1 MNVRLET
8 ADRFEWNYIP
18 EYEYLAAPFEITP
31 GVVIPPGEYRFT
43 RYRFEVQSSP
53 HRPLQAGMTI
63 RYGGFYDGSLTQW
76 QNYVKW
82 TSRTGKLQLGLTT
95 ENNFGRVREGSIVQR
110 LWQLQSAYSWSPNL
124 ALTSFIQY
132 DTESQNLGSNTRLR
146 WTVRPGNDVFVVWN
160 RSWQRLLLRPGDLGL
175 IPDRELVAVKIRW
188 TFRK

>member
-1 MNVRLET
+1 MAELCQVDIT
-8 ADRFEWNYIP
+8 DWK
-18 EYEYLAAPFEITP
+18 AATWPH
-31 GVVIPPGEYRFT
+31 YR
-43 RYRFEVQSSP
+43 
-53 HRPLQAGMTI
+53 
-63 RYGGFYDGSLTQW
+63 
-76 QNYVKW
+76 
-82 TSRTGKLQLGLTT
+82 
-95 ENNFGRVREGSIVQR
+95 NNFGRVREGPIVQR

-160 RSWQRLLLRPGDLGL
+160 RAWQRPLLRPGDLGL